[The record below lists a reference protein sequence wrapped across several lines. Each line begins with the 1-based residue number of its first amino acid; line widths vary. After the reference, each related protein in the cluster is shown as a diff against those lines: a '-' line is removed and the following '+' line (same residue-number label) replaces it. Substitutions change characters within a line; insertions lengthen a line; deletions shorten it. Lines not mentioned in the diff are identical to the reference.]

1 MRHRGERMP
10 KWCPGCP
17 TKRCSNPST
26 GILRIALSA
35 RLVLWVSLACTL
47 AAAAA
52 GRCIIEATMLRQ
64 TGRLQSA
71 HSCKLRLC
79 ARTIFLL
86 RLWLRLYHIVTVTVV
101 PYCYGYML
109 DQWCVK
115 KALSRPRRKAPNSAH
130 SCSALLLACTI
141 VVLFTNFVDLGPKK
155 QVQKC
160 AQISTHEKHL

>member
-1 MRHRGERMP
+1 MLQLDAAWGERMP

-71 HSCKLRLC
+71 HSCKVRLC
-79 ARTIFLL
+79 ARTTLL
-86 RLWLRLYHIVTVTVV
+86 RLQLRLYHLVTVTCSTSVWRVATQEGSRFPSLLQCPSSILV
-101 PYCYGYML
+101 PL
-109 DQWCVK
+109 
-115 KALSRPRRKAPNSAH
+115 LSFHKRWSRTEK
-130 SCSALLLACTI
+130 LI
-141 VVLFTNFVDLGPKK
+141 
-155 QVQKC
+155 QKC
-160 AQISTHEKHL
+160 TQIGTHEKHS